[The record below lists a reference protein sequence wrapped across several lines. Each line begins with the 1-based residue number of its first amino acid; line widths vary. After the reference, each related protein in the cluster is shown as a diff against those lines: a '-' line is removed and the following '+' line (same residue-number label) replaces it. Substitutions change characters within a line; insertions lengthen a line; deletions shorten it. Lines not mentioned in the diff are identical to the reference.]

1 MIVWQHVKNSWIF
14 PFYFIPEARLRSNFF
29 KTRASGFVRV
39 SKHSKTIKN
48 TRPAASCFHQF
59 SCVWKPRWNP
69 RTRNVNLKEEG
80 NAHQLI
86 PPFKPLSTR
95 WEWLLNLCLEANLD
109 KRNVNTDIRKGS
121 KFLNSNPHLTAKG
134 QTLDFY
140 IKMDTI
146 SMITNNFAKIPFT
159 IPQQNASNLLL
170 VTFPNSLYFPP
181 HWNEIESWMS
191 RAKALN
197 AGGVI
202 CI

>member
-1 MIVWQHVKNSWIF
+1 M
-14 PFYFIPEARLRSNFF
+14 
-29 KTRASGFVRV
+29 RV

-146 SMITNNFAKIPFT
+146 FMITIIFVIIYSIWYNSYTTHLFLLASEDKEKNSQRWKAIWSERENLIDENRQKHLFLQSTVKNSNQYQPPNNLKKIST
-159 IPQQNASNLLL
+159 WA
-170 VTFPNSLYFPP
+170 
-181 HWNEIESWMS
+181 
-191 RAKALN
+191 A
-197 AGGVI
+197 
-202 CI
+202 C